1 MGTGFKEKSDAAGT
15 SPGGDGKGPASAS
28 KEIVAPNLERFHAM
42 LHDHMEKRGL
52 RKTEQRNV
60 IVETFFKATHHIS
73 IEELLSEVRQK
84 DPRVGYAT
92 VYRTLKLLTEC
103 GVAFERKFGDGLTRY
118 ELADESH
125 HHDHLI
131 CVDCGKIVEFE
142 EPQIEELQ
150 ERIAARYGFTLKTHK
165 HEMYGSCAECTAKTA
180 ARSASRRS

>member
-1 MGTGFKEKSDAAGT
+1 MSDGVKAKG
-15 SPGGDGKGPASAS
+15 SPGSAES
-28 KEIVAPNLERFHAM
+28 PNLDHFRA
-42 LHDHMEKRGL
+42 LLYDHMEKRGL
-52 RKTEQRNV
+52 RSTEQRKV
-60 IVETFFKATHHIS
+60 IVETFFAAPHHIS
-73 IEELLSEVRQK
+73 IEELLAEVRQK

-118 ELADESH
+118 ELADESS

-150 ERIAARYGFTLKTHK
+150 ETIAKRYGFTLKTHK
-165 HEMYGSCAECTAKTA
+165 HEMYGSCSDCTAKSSRVTA
-180 ARSASRRS
+180 RRN